1 MVSGRVE
8 SIQLSDLCSDDDC
21 DGAALEKCMGST
33 GYAFYYVQI
42 APHKYGNSRNINSA
56 LLQEAQM
63 KALQTIPNSGMIPTI
78 DVGDEFCIHPPQKN
92 VVGLRLA
99 NLALTKTYGLHKFP
113 STGPMMT
120 KVEYSKNKAIVTLDN
135 APSGLAPGSCELEG
149 FEIAGADKKFY
160 PAKAR
165 IAGRTRNV
173 EVWSDQVAQPVAVR
187 YAFRNYVGNITL
199 RNTLGIAAFPFRT
212 DTWDDVK

>member
-33 GYAFYYVQI
+33 GYAFLLCPDCSAQI
-42 APHKYGNSRNINSA
+42 RKQPEYK
-56 LLQEAQM
+56 
-63 KALQTIPNSGMIPTI
+63 
-78 DVGDEFCIHPPQKN
+78 F
-92 VVGLRLA
+92 RLIA
-99 NLALTKTYGLHKFP
+99 G
-113 STGPMMT
+113 STN
-120 KVEYSKNKAIVTLDN
+120 ESIADKAIVTLDN

>member
-1 MVSGRVE
+1 MR
-8 SIQLSDLCSDDDC
+8 
-21 DGAALEKCMGST
+21 T
-33 GYAFYYVQI
+33 
-42 APHKYGNSRNINSA
+42 
-56 LLQEAQM
+56 
-63 KALQTIPNSGMIPTI
+63 T
-78 DVGDEFCIHPPQKN
+78 
-92 VVGLRLA
+92 
-99 NLALTKTYGLHKFP
+99 
-113 STGPMMT
+113 
-120 KVEYSKNKAIVTLDN
+120 KAIVTLDN
-135 APSGLAPGSCELEG
+135 APAGLFTGQSPNWKD

>member
-1 MVSGRVE
+1 
-8 SIQLSDLCSDDDC
+8 
-21 DGAALEKCMGST
+21 
-33 GYAFYYVQI
+33 
-42 APHKYGNSRNINSA
+42 
-56 LLQEAQM
+56 
-63 KALQTIPNSGMIPTI
+63 MIPTI

>member
-1 MVSGRVE
+1 MLFSDNLLIVLTNSYYYSVIVS
-8 SIQLSDLCSDDDC
+8 S
-21 DGAALEKCMGST
+21 
-33 GYAFYYVQI
+33 
-42 APHKYGNSRNINSA
+42 
-56 LLQEAQM
+56 
-63 KALQTIPNSGMIPTI
+63 
-78 DVGDEFCIHPPQKN
+78 
-92 VVGLRLA
+92 
-99 NLALTKTYGLHKFP
+99 KTYAVKRLNTNIFKTSFP
-113 STGPMMT
+113 CKYIGKEMNHWKRSEVRVNRP
-120 KVEYSKNKAIVTLDN
+120 KSVRVTLDN
-135 APSGLAPGSCELEG
+135 APSGLAPGNCELEG

-199 RNTLGIAAFPFRT
+199 RNTFGIAAFPFRT